1 MSPGRRRV
9 HDDAVPVATVRGAD
23 RRQVTALLLREV
35 WSGPRPEAKGPGEGG
50 SWPVAS
56 HLSVVALSPCHG
68 PRAREIR
75 TYHLGSSLVKPC
87 HTRGTTCMLGWQG
100 HVGVSAES
108 QRGGLGTTACRQVTP
123 DTGRPWDRHRWA
135 LHGLVPSQPLR
146 PWAAGRGPACP
157 PETPPLLPSGS
168 DWRAVACVR
177 VARSFCRSTWQRP
190 GATSC
195 CVTCLWSTGEA
206 PVQPPVP
213 KRMPVRPRG

>member
-9 HDDAVPVATVRGAD
+9 HDAAVPVATVRGAD

-87 HTRGTTCMLGWQG
+87 HTRGTTCMLGRQG
-100 HVGVSAES
+100 HVGVSAEA

-123 DTGRPWDRHRWA
+123 DTGRPGTDIAGLCTGSSPASLCGLGQLAGARRALLRRLPCSPQGQTGGRW
-135 LHGLVPSQPLR
+135 LVSESLAVSAGAR
-146 PWAAGRGPACP
+146 GRGLGPR
-157 PETPPLLPSGS
+157 L
-168 DWRAVACVR
+168 AV
-177 VARSFCRSTWQRP
+177 
-190 GATSC
+190 
-195 CVTCLWSTGEA
+195 
-206 PVQPPVP
+206 
-213 KRMPVRPRG
+213 